1 MEILIR
7 GIWKIEKAKK
17 SCFPFFFLFQIKIN
31 SLKSH
36 IRHIK
41 NTHLPM
47 KKKET

>member
-7 GIWKIEKAKK
+7 GIWKIEKTKK
-17 SCFPFFFLFQIKIN
+17 SFPFFFLFQIKIN
-31 SLKSH
+31 SLKNH

-41 NTHLPM
+41 NPHLPM